1 MYSSTYPSTASFDAR
16 ASIQT
21 PYRFLKN
28 SGEDESDITAALE
41 DTDLDGTLRDILIKL
56 GEGEQLKIDEKER
69 LGWIATSFQ
78 ERSGESLEVVTL
90 VKDELAF
97 DWSIGQLYPK
107 TLNKVVVSL
116 DTETLSVVD

>member
-1 MYSSTYPSTASFDAR
+1 M
-16 ASIQT
+16 
-21 PYRFLKN
+21 
-28 SGEDESDITAALE
+28 
-41 DTDLDGTLRDILIKL
+41 
-56 GEGEQLKIDEKER
+56 
-69 LGWIATSFQ
+69 
-78 ERSGESLEVVTL
+78 EVVTL